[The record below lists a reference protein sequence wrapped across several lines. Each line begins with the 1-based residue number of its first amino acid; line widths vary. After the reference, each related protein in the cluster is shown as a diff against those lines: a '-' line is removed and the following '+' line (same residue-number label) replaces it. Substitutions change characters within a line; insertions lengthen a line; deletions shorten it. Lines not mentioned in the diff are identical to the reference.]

1 MTDGDLVAELYEIV
15 WGLTVCDHC
24 TPPER
29 LPLNGI
35 YFFFEV
41 GEKARI
47 AQREGARIVRVG
59 INTTENRFGERIR
72 LHFGNIQDLGGS
84 RKSSVFR
91 KHVGGALLRREG
103 RGEETLQAWHDES
116 AAADRRTEE
125 AVSQYMRAN
134 LTFAWKEVPQ
144 EQRRKHLEVRLI
156 ALLAQR
162 SRCHPSS
169 EWLGLHAASEVI
181 RRTGLW
187 NVQHTSGE
195 PATADDLRRLRDLA

>member
-1 MTDGDLVAELYEIV
+1 M
-15 WGLTVCDHC
+15 CDHS

-41 GEKARI
+41 GEKAWI
-47 AQREGARIVRVG
+47 AQREGGRMVRVG
-59 INTTENRFGERIR
+59 INTTENRFRERIG
-72 LHFGNIQDLGGS
+72 LHFGNLQDLGGS

-103 RGEETLQAWHDES
+103 HSEEALQAWHDES
-116 AAADRRTEE
+116 APADRRTEE
-125 AVSQYMRAN
+125 AVSRYMRAN

-144 EQRRKHLEVRLI
+144 EQLRKHLEIRLI
-156 ALLAQR
+156 ALLAQY
-162 SRCHPSS
+162 SPCPPSAD
-169 EWLGLHAASEVI
+169 WLGRHAMSEVI

-187 NVQHTSGE
+187 NVQHTGGE